1 MYKTAKKYKTLACRG
16 RLCYTLRHSNGK
28 QQERS
33 CFVQNAV
40 LHKRGLL
47 DAIPWMKPSQ
57 IAKRRNHS

>member
-1 MYKTAKKYKTLACRG
+1 MTKIAKTYKALACRG
-16 RLCYTLRHSNGK
+16 RLCYTFRHSNGK

-33 CFVQNAV
+33 CFVQNFV

-47 DAIPWMKPSQ
+47 DAIPWMKSSQ